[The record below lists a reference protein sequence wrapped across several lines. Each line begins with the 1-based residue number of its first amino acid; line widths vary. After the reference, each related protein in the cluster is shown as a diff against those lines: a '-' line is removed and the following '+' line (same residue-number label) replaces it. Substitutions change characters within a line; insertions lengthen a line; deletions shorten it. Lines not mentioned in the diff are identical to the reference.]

1 MCKMTEG
8 EKLARTV
15 RHAIYFI
22 AGYTAVMTALGVLAA
37 AIGYSYIR
45 MWLCV

>member
-15 RHAIYFI
+15 RHAIYFL
-22 AGYTAVMTALGVLAA
+22 AGYTAVTTALGVLAA
-37 AIGYSYIR
+37 AIGYTYIR
-45 MWLCV
+45 MWLGV